1 MQYPFDPI
9 SLSVIQHGQEMG
21 LFKDSHFVQSMGVPL
36 CAEDEQIKDFYKR
49 LTFVLSHSTKSQLVI
64 LFINEKENSSIIQ
77 RESNQKV
84 LQFFSFKENEAL
96 KTFQIHKHLVLVVN
110 GTLDPWK
117 LKGREGVGR
126 ARRILGDIGLYF
138 FKEEVLLSSLHRQS
152 DADVRL
158 PLDYFKVELIP
169 GSIAGTYPFRHS
181 RGVLSE
187 DEYQGLL
194 EYENFLRSYV
204 EGLMCAGSP
213 YAFWALGSTLIFDL
227 QAYEKIRGFPN
238 VQAGEDFYF
247 LSKMQSIGL
256 VRQIDTDSF
265 NPSLD
270 IQLEIVG
277 RKSDRVPFGTGR
289 ALERLEK
296 GNRYQVYPLEA
307 FEKLKMVLVE
317 LKKLSEHRDVQKFFS
332 ILPAEDHLNLMEL
345 KKSFEGIFKQKA
357 SSQHYLRQIHQTF
370 EGLQTFRWVREKTTA
385 IYLDKS
391 RLRSFANSCANSK
404 A

>member
-1 MQYPFDPI
+1 MQYPFDPN
-9 SLSVIQHGQEMG
+9 SLSVIQHSQEMG
-21 LFKDSHFVQSMGVPL
+21 LFKDIHFEQSMGVPL
-36 CAEDEQIKDFYKR
+36 CAEDEQVKDFYER
-49 LTFVLSHSTKSQLVI
+49 LTFVLSHSTKAQLVV
-64 LFINEKENSSIIQ
+64 LFINEKENASLVQ

-96 KTFQIHKHLVLVVN
+96 KTFQIHKHLILVVN

-117 LKGREGVGR
+117 LKVKEGVGR
-126 ARRILGDIGLYF
+126 ARRILGDISLYLY
-138 FKEEVLLSSLHRQS
+138 KEKKLLSYLHRQS

-158 PLDYFKVELIP
+158 PLDYFKAELIP

-181 RGVLSE
+181 RGTLSE
-187 DEYQGLL
+187 EEYKGLL
-194 EYENFLRSYV
+194 EYESFLRSYV
-204 EGLMCAGSP
+204 EGLVYAGSP

-247 LSKMQSIGL
+247 LSKMQTMGL
-256 VRQIDTDSF
+256 VRQIDTSF
-265 NPSLD
+265 FNSSLD

-307 FEKLKMVLVE
+307 FEKLKVVLVE
-317 LKKLSEHRDVQKFFS
+317 LKQLSEHRDVQKFFS
-332 ILPAEDHLNLMEL
+332 HLSPEDHLNLMEL
-345 KKSFEGIFKQKA
+345 RKSFEGIFKQKTSA
-357 SSQHYLRQIHQTF
+357 QHCLRQLHQTF
-370 EGLQTFRWVREKTTA
+370 EGLQTFRWVREKKAA
-385 IYLDKS
+385 IYLEKS
-391 RLRSFANSCANSK
+391 HEKSFENSRANSSA
-404 A
+404 